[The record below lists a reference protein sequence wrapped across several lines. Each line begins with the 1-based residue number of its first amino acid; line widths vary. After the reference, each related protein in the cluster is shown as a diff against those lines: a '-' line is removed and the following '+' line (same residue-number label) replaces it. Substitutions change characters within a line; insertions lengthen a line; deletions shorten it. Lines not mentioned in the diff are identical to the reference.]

1 MTLKAFIKEL
11 NPVFLSLS
19 LLMTLLIWTNSLL
32 PGELSSNQSGFFVG
46 IASNILQRVNMSVP
60 TELLSFWMRK
70 IAHFTQFFILGMLWM
85 ITMAKSQLSHQ
96 HAIFIVL
103 MIGLMTAL
111 VDEGIQMF
119 VPDRG
124 PSLID
129 VLIDWVGI
137 ITSVLIFQLY
147 HQLKMSRQKHAP

>member
-70 IAHFTQFFILGMLWM
+70 LAHFTQFFILGVLWM
-85 ITMAKSQLSHQ
+85 ITIAKSQLSHK
-96 HAIFIVL
+96 HTIFIVL

-147 HQLKMSRQKHAP
+147 QQLKMSRQKHAP